1 MKFIVLFFI
10 GILVIPILKILNF
23 FLKFKLCHLYTTRIG
38 HLTINFDV
46 ALLSVSENTIL
57 LCSHDKKIANSFILS
72 FFKKQKNVF
81 FLKIFRYLYHAIYI
95 VNPNSNLIIGWTQYQ
110 PSFSFHLKSKS
121 RIVFPF
127 YSEAKLN
134 NILSKYNVK
143 KNFVCL
149 HSRDNL
155 YVKKYA
161 LNDKNF
167 HDYRNF
173 NFKDYELVVK
183 YLKDK
188 NNSIIKLG
196 ETFPEEILGLSEKD
210 FYTSV
215 DFNFNEEI
223 DYLLNAYSRYN
234 IIGNSGVSGIS
245 NILRKKIIYVNL
257 IPLNLNNLSYCTP
270 ESLILPKKIFNKRKG
285 RFLTFKENDDI
296 NFSIHSKIDPY
307 ERIDLTVINNSPQ
320 EILDAVIEMEN
331 KLKSNNNSYDSI
343 RLNDQFWR
351 SITTSY
357 NYEKIS
363 YLKNDLKLCI
373 SSQFLKNNE
382 NLL

>member
-1 MKFIVLFFI
+1 MKFIVLFSL
-10 GILVIPILKILNF
+10 GILVIPFLKIFNIF
-23 FLKFKLCHLYTTRIG
+23 IKFKFCHLYTTRIG

-57 LCSHDKKIANSFILS
+57 LCSHDKKIANRFILS
-72 FFKKQKNVF
+72 FFKKQKKVF
-81 FLKIFRYLYHAIYI
+81 FLKIFRYLYHAINS

-121 RIVFPF
+121 RITFPH
-127 YSEAKLN
+127 YSETKLN
-134 NILSKYNVK
+134 NILSKYNIN

-161 LNDKNF
+161 PNDKNF

-173 NFKDYELVVK
+173 HFKDYELVIK

-196 ETFPEEILGLSEKD
+196 ETFPEQILGLSEKD
-210 FYTSV
+210 FYTSL
-215 DFNFNEEI
+215 DFNFNEET

-245 NILRKKIIYVNL
+245 NILRKKIIYANL
-257 IPLNLNNLSYCTP
+257 IPLNLDNLSYCSP
-270 ESLILPKKIFNKRKG
+270 ESLILPKKIFNKKQK
-285 RFLTFKENDDI
+285 RFLTFKEN
-296 NFSIHSKIDPY
+296 NNFYFSIHSKADPY
-307 ERIDLTVINNSPQ
+307 ERNGLTVINNSPQ
-320 EILDAVIEMEN
+320 EILAAVIEMEN
-331 KLKSNNNSYDSI
+331 KLQGNNNSHDSI
-343 RLNDQFWR
+343 SLNDQFWR
-351 SITTSY
+351 SITNSS
-357 NYEKIS
+357 NYEKIN
-363 YLKNDLKLCI
+363 YLKNDLKLSI
-373 SSQFLKNNE
+373 AGQFLKNNE
-382 NLL
+382 NLF

>member
-1 MKFIVLFFI
+1 MKFIVLFSLGF
-10 GILVIPILKILNF
+10 LVIPILKIFNIF
-23 FLKFKLCHLYTTRIG
+23 IKFKFCHLYTTRIG

-57 LCSHDKKIANSFILS
+57 LCSHDKKIANRFILS
-72 FFKKQKNVF
+72 FFKIQKKVF
-81 FLKIFRYLYHAIYI
+81 FLKIFRYLYHAIYS
-95 VNPNSNLIIGWTQYQ
+95 VNPNSNLIISWKQYQ

-121 RIVFPF
+121 RIKFPL
-127 YSEAKLN
+127 YSETKLN
-134 NILSKYNVK
+134 NILSKYNIN

-161 LNDKNF
+161 PNDKNF

-173 NFKDYELVVK
+173 HFKDYELVIK

-196 ETFPEEILGLSEKD
+196 ETFPEQILGLSEKD

-215 DFNFNEEI
+215 DLNFNEET

-257 IPLNLNNLSYCTP
+257 IPLNLDNLSYCSP
-270 ESLILPKKIFNKRKG
+270 GSLILPKKIFNKQKK
-285 RFLTFKENDDI
+285 RFLTFTENN
-296 NFSIHSKIDPY
+296 NFNFNIHSNVDPY
-307 ERIDLTVINNSPQ
+307 ERNGLTVINNSPQ
-320 EILDAVIEMEN
+320 EILAAVFEMEN
-331 KLKSNNNSYDSI
+331 KLQGNNSYDSI
-343 RLNDQFWR
+343 SLNDQFWG

-357 NYEKIS
+357 NYEKIN
-363 YLKNDLKLCI
+363 YLKNDLKLSI
-373 SSQFLKNNE
+373 AGQFLKNNE
-382 NLL
+382 NLF